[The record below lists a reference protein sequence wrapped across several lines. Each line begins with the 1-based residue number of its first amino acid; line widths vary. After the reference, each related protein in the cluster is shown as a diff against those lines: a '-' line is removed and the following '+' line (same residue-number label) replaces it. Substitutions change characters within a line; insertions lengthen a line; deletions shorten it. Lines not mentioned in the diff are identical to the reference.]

1 MMNQTLCKQPEKEAR
16 ERQNKTNFLLQWG
29 IKWLITILVIIV
41 LFSLIQEQW
50 VLGTFKMNLIS
61 PIFLKLNLYSRPHD
75 IF

>member
-61 PIFLKLNLYSRPHD
+61 PIFLKLNLYSRPRD

>member
-29 IKWLITILVIIV
+29 IKWLITMLVIIV

-61 PIFLKLNLYSRPHD
+61 PIFLKLNLYSRPRD

>member
-29 IKWLITILVIIV
+29 IKWLITMLVIIV

-61 PIFLKLNLYSRPHD
+61 PIFLKLNLYSRPRD
-75 IF
+75 VF